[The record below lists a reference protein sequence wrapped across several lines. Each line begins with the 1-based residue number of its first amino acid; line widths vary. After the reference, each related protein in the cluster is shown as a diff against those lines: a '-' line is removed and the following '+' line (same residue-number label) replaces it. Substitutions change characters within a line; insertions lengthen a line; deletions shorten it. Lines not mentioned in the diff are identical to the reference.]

1 MSARSS
7 LHKAS
12 ARASQVT
19 FAQPSTRTLY
29 STKAAKSGSN
39 ITRVAKYVAGASFVG
54 ATGLWGL
61 TTERAEMP
69 PSLDPGNLVEG
80 KLVASHGPS
89 KDEVT
94 RMISREAYSHRLKY
108 GSVNRYDGAR
118 VASNSPSEDRYI
130 HGTFPSP
137 WKDGHKWMAWAVLD
151 GHAGWQAADILENQL
166 VPFVRH
172 GLDQIMS
179 QSDQVTD
186 DKVGKAIKRAFVNLD
201 ESILKTAVDVSQG
214 KLPLQDKLANL
225 APAFAGSC
233 ALLSIYDPSTY
244 KLHVACTG
252 DSRAVLGQ
260 KNAEG
265 KWEAMPLS
273 VDQTGDNQE
282 EIARLK
288 KEHPG
293 EDDIVSGG
301 RVLGIMVSRA
311 FGDSRWKW
319 PVDLQKEL
327 KKKFDGP
334 SILAPKY
341 KILTPPYLTAEPVV
355 MSTKIDPDKPSFLI
369 MATDGLWDNMSSQQ
383 AVDLIAKWLET
394 PSKSK
399 TDTTELKYESYDFT
413 DYEWREEFDE
423 RRTTVQDQNAAV
435 HLVRNALGG
444 NHHEMIAGRLAY
456 STPFSRSIRDDITV
470 QVVFFHIPGQ

>member
-1 MSARSS
+1 MLARSLLRKANTPRCHVTI
-7 LHKAS
+7 LHP
-12 ARASQVT
+12 R
-19 FAQPSTRTLY
+19 PRTSY
-29 STKAAKSGSN
+29 STKAANSGLN
-39 ITRVAKYVAGASFVG
+39 ATRAAKYIAGAVSVG
-54 ATGLWGL
+54 APGIWWF
-61 TTERAEMP
+61 TTDRDETP
-69 PSLDPGNLVEG
+69 PHLNLASPGAGQLET
-80 KLVASHGPS
+80 SRGPS

-94 RMISREAYSHRLKY
+94 RMISQEEYSYRLKD
-108 GSVNRYDGAR
+108 GGVNRYDGTQ
-118 VASNSPSEDRYI
+118 VASNSPREDRHI

-137 WKDGHKWMAWAVLD
+137 WKDGKKWMAWGVLD
-151 GHAGWQAADILENQL
+151 GHAGWQTADLLEREL

-172 GLDQIMS
+172 GLTQIKS
-179 QSDQVTD
+179 PSDQVSD
-186 DKVGKAIKRAFVNLD
+186 DTVGDAIKRAFVNLD
-201 ESILKTAVDVSQG
+201 DSILKTAAEASQG
-214 KLPLQDKLANL
+214 TLPLQDKLTTL

-233 ALLSIYDPSTY
+233 ALLSIYDPASY

-265 KWEAMPLS
+265 QWEAIPLS

-293 EDDIVSGG
+293 EEEIISGG

-319 PVDLQKEL
+319 PVDLQKDL

-334 SILAPKY
+334 SILVPKY
-341 KILTPPYLTAEPVV
+341 KILTPPYLTAEPIVTT
-355 MSTKIDPDKPSFLI
+355 TKIEPSKPSFLI
-369 MATDGLWDNMSSQQ
+369 MATDGLWDNLSSQQ
-383 AVDLIAKWLET
+383 AVDLVAKWLENSAS
-394 PSKSK
+394 SKNNIV
-399 TDTTELKYESYDFT
+399 EPKYEPYDFT
-413 DYEWREEFDE
+413 KYEWKEDFDE
-423 RRTTVQDQNAAV
+423 KRTTVQDGNAAV

-456 STPFSRSIRDDITV
+456 GTPFCRSIRDDITV
-470 QVVFFHIPGQ
+470 QVVFFHLPGQ